1 VPRSN
6 PRRNPGGGA
15 ESGRG
20 FSAFFPGPGNA
31 ELRDRKGGGSRE
43 GAPWPLDRPCR
54 HPSLFPRPMAVGADH
69 ERGGYDFDRL
79 AQRDFAGAIGRQ
91 KTLAPT
97 VPSLSGGPGAVNLPA
112 PGRTGGGPGSRV
124 AASEARK
131 GGTPGG
137 GGRTLPA
144 GGIRPLRSFRDGNR
158 LEVGARPP
166 GWRRKGPPSM
176 PAGRGPRATAGR
188 SGGSPAGSRPGKS
201 GGVDGSVP
209 SGPRRSP
216 SSGPSSRASGLSRTS
231 S

>member
-1 VPRSN
+1 MGPPRFS
-6 PRRNPGGGA
+6 PDPGTPGSATARGA
-15 ESGRG
+15 
-20 FSAFFPGPGNA
+20 GPG
-31 ELRDRKGGGSRE
+31 KGRRGRWTGPAGIQASSR
-43 GAPWPLDRPCR
+43 GPWQWEQTANGVDT
-54 HPSLFPRPMAVGADH
+54 
-69 ERGGYDFDRL
+69 DFDRL

-216 SSGPSSRASGLSRTS
+216 SSGPSSRASGRSRTS